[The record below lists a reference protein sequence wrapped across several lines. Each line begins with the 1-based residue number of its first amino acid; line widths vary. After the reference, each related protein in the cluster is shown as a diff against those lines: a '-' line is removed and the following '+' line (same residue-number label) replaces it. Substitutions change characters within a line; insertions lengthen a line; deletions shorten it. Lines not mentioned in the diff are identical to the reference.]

1 MILKNLI
8 ETDFINYKKT
18 CMTLEFPYCSF
29 KCNKEYGNTICHN
42 SSIIELPDIDVN
54 VDSIIDRYLNNPL
67 TQAVVMQGLE
77 PMDSFNDV
85 TEFIGKFRCRCTDD
99 IVIYTGYTKC
109 EIKEEI
115 DILKKWNNIIIK
127 FGRFVPNQEK
137 HYDEVLGVELASNNQ
152 YAEKIS

>member
-1 MILKNLI
+1 MLVKFI
-8 ETDFINYKKT
+8 TDEDIVNYKKT
-18 CMTLEFPYCSF
+18 CMVIGSPVCIDF
-29 KCNKEYGNTICHN
+29 KCGKELCQN
-42 SSIIELPDIDVN
+42 SPIAKTNDIE
-54 VDSIIDRYLNNPL
+54 VDNLKIVRRYLNNPL

-115 DILKKWNNIIIK
+115 NILKKWNNIIIK
-127 FGRFVPNQEK
+127 YGRFVPNQEK

>member
-1 MILKNLI
+1 MILKGILNS
-8 ETDFINYKKT
+8 DCINYKKIST
-18 CMTLEFPYCSF
+18 VLEFPYCSF
-29 KCNKEYGNTICHN
+29 KCNKECGKEVCHN
-42 SSIIELPDIDVN
+42 SQIIELPNVDVSI
-54 VDSIIDRYLNNPL
+54 DSIIDRYLADDL

-77 PMDSFNDV
+77 PMDSFTDV
-85 TEFIGKFRCRCTDD
+85 VEFINKFRCRCSDD

-115 DILKKWNNIIIK
+115 NILKKWNNIIIK
-127 FGRFVPNQEK
+127 YGRFVPNQEK